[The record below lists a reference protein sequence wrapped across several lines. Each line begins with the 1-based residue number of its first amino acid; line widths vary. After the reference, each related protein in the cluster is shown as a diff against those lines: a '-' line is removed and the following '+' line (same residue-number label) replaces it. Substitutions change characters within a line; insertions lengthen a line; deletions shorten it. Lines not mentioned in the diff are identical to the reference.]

1 MKQRKKRATQI
12 VTLILLSGSIN
23 SCTSQQQVAETAS
36 AKKESKFDS
45 ILKHKY
51 QNLHNINQGNNLVF
65 NVGSNLKSTK
75 KNTAKINTIDSTT
88 IRGGFGTTGI
98 SQSSAS

>member
-1 MKQRKKRATQI
+1 MKQRKKRASQI
-12 VTLILLSGSIN
+12 VTLILITGSIS
-23 SCTSQQQVAETAS
+23 SCSPQQTVAGTTT

-65 NVGSNLKSTK
+65 NVGSNMKSTK
-75 KNTAKINTIDSTT
+75 KNSAKINEVDSTT